1 MKQVRVIIE
10 RGNDGNFS
18 CFVSDETPLKNGILG
33 YGNTVQEAKDDF
45 ISAYNEAIKMFNET
59 PNVEFSFVYDIVS
72 FLQEFSKKLSL
83 AGLQTITGINRKQLS
98 HYVNGK
104 SKPSKATVK
113 KISEGINKFQQ
124 ELQDISF
131 V

>member
-45 ISAYNEAIKMFNET
+45 ISAYNEAIKMLG
-59 PNVEFSFVYDIVS
+59 DI
-72 FLQEFSKKLSL
+72 FLKNLFLKCFWWAL
-83 AGLQTITGINRKQLS
+83 R
-98 HYVNGK
+98 
-104 SKPSKATVK
+104 
-113 KISEGINKFQQ
+113 NK
-124 ELQDISF
+124 EI
-131 V
+131 